1 MTHFTQENTSD
12 IDELSAEEE
21 NRSRSDAD
29 EDGSQ
34 DTDKMSHRDDDGE
47 ENASTTAVSSV
58 YII

>member
-1 MTHFTQENTSD
+1 MTHFPQENTSD

-21 NRSRSDAD
+21 NRSGSDAD

-34 DTDKMSHRDDDGE
+34 DTDTMSHRDDDGE
-47 ENASTTAVSSV
+47 ENASTTAASSV